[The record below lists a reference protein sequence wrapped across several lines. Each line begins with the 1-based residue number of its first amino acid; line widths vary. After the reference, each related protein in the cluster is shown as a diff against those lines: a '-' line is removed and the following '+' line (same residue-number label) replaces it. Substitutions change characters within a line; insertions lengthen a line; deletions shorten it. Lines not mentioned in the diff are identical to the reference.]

1 MSTSIKISLL
11 NNYPTIARAD
21 FIPIVE
27 SASLTT
33 YRTPVTS
40 IGDYIAV
47 SGSVISSSWSSA
59 SISSS
64 NAVTSSYAV
73 EASHA
78 VSASYAITASYVA
91 SSSYAITSSYS
102 FLSAT
107 ASYFNFS
114 VSPQISCSW
123 ASRSI
128 SSSHALMADNA
139 AVAVS
144 SSFAITAS
152 YAATTPSS
160 ATGFTSGMVMMF
172 AMQTPPSGW
181 LECNGAVVLISSY
194 VALDAAIWVGAGLNG
209 SSHWGYRS
217 TDSGGVT
224 RNNAGGYL
232 KLPDMRGLFARGWAN
247 AGSIDSGRAWASYQD
262 DAVISHTHAYNFDS
276 FIASIF
282 MGTTVGGIS
291 YPGGST
297 QTGVPSVT
305 TAAETRP
312 KNQVFMYCIKT

>member
-11 NNYPTIARAD
+11 NNYPAVASAD
-21 FIPIVE
+21 FIPIIE

-40 IGDYIAV
+40 IGNYIAV

-64 NAVTSSYAV
+64 NAVTASYAV

-78 VSASYAITASYVA
+78 VSSSYAVTASHIDTA
-91 SSSYAITSSYS
+91 SYAITSSYS
-102 FLSAT
+102 FLSST
-107 ASYFNFS
+107 ASYFNVS

-128 SSSHALMADNA
+128 SSSHALGADNA
-139 AVAVS
+139 VAAVS

-152 YAATTPSS
+152 YAATTPAS

-172 AMQTPPSGW
+172 AMQTPPAGW

-209 SSHWGYRS
+209 SSNWGYRS
-217 TDSGGVT
+217 TDAGGVT

-247 AGSIDSGRAWASYQD
+247 AGSIDAGRAWASYQD
-262 DAVISHTHAYNFDS
+262 EAVISHTHGYT
-276 FIASIF
+276 ASPITLTI
-282 MGTTVGGIS
+282 G
-291 YPGGST
+291 PAGST
-297 QTGVPSVT
+297 ATFLAVPSVST
-305 TAAETRP
+305 TSATGGAETRP

>member
-64 NAVTSSYAV
+64 NAVTASYAV

-78 VSASYAITASYVA
+78 VSASYAIT
-91 SSSYAITSSYS
+91 SSHSSLSTSASYAITSSYS
-102 FLSAT
+102 FLSST

-194 VALDAAIWVGAGLNG
+194 VALNAAIWVGAGLNG
-209 SSHWGYRS
+209 SSNWGYRS
-217 TDSGGVT
+217 TDAGGVT
-224 RNNAGGYL
+224 RNSAGGYL

-262 DAVISHTHAYNFDS
+262 EAIISHTHGYTAS
-276 FIASIF
+276 PIALTI
-282 MGTTVGGIS
+282 G
-291 YPGGST
+291 PAGST
-297 QTGVPSVT
+297 ATFLAMPAYATSYAYGGV
-305 TAAETRP
+305 ETRP